1 MSYQVLARKWRP
13 QSFETMVG
21 QSHVLKA
28 LSNALEQGRLHHA
41 YLLTGTRGVGKTTI
55 ARILAR
61 CLNCDKGVSASP
73 CGECSTCKEITEGR
87 SVDLIEVDAA
97 SRTKVEDTRELLD
110 NVQYAPSQCRYKIY
124 LIDEVHMLSNHSFN
138 ALLKTLEEPPPHA
151 VFLFATTH
159 PQKLPPTVL
168 SRCLQF
174 HLKNLT
180 PQLIVNHLKTV
191 FEAESVSYDDDG
203 LWIIARAA
211 SGSMRD
217 ALSLADQAIAFG
229 GGSVMGDA
237 VNEMLGTVD
246 HDVLTQLLAAIV
258 AGNADKALAV
268 IGAYAERAP
277 DFVGLVDE
285 LLKLIHRI
293 AVEQAVPGAGSEG
306 QLYRTFIHDY
316 AGLIS
321 PEDLQLFYQSLL
333 VGKRDLA
340 LAPDPITGIEM
351 IVLRLFAFRIAPAD
365 VQLEQASPQSMA
377 QSNEVASVKR
387 DEVASVKS
395 DEVAS
400 VKSNEVS
407 SAKKLVAETVAEQAA
422 SVDAATVNHSSA
434 QSAQLSE
441 SALSEP
447 VATSPVAVEPQNIAA
462 PVQSPA
468 ASMRDNFDATP
479 AYTASVLPENN
490 SENNSVNES
499 AHASTQPASLPAGN
513 IHKAAN
519 VHEPASATEP
529 ASVTEPAISTLSSV
543 ADEGSNPALDSLTP
557 LSWCEM
563 FAALPLSGVV
573 RTVASYCVP
582 TETFDAGS
590 NGQVVFALADD
601 NATLFNDEH
610 PARLAKGLSIY
621 YGKPLTVKVNIIE
634 DWSSLGLADNVETP
648 ADYRLRIKTEIQGAA
663 LASIEGDD
671 NVKSIIDAF
680 DGEVD
685 TDTVRSL

>member
-61 CLNCDKGVSASP
+61 CLNCDEGVSATP
-73 CGECSTCKEITEGR
+73 CGVCPTCMEITEGR

-110 NVQYAPSQCRYKIY
+110 NVQYAPSQSRYKIY

-180 PQLIVNHLKTV
+180 PQLIVDHLKTV
-191 FEAESVSYDDDG
+191 FDAESVSYDDDG

-237 VNEMLGTVD
+237 VNTMLGTVD
-246 HDVLTQLLAAIV
+246 QDVLTQLLAAIV
-258 AGNADKALAV
+258 AGDADKALSV
-268 IGAYAERAP
+268 INAYAERAP

-306 QLYRTFIHDY
+306 QLYRKFIHDY

-321 PEDLQLFYQSLL
+321 PEDLQMYYQSLL

-365 VQLEQASPQSMA
+365 GQLQPQ
-377 QSNEVASVKR
+377 EVAPAKKSVTEAVAEPTVSATAVAHKNNT
-387 DEVASVKS
+387 VASDTVEQPIS
-395 DEVAS
+395 AS
-400 VKSNEVS
+400 
-407 SAKKLVAETVAEQAA
+407 
-422 SVDAATVNHSSA
+422 
-434 QSAQLSE
+434 
-441 SALSEP
+441 
-447 VATSPVAVEPQNIAA
+447 
-462 PVQSPA
+462 VQSPA
-468 ASMRDNFDATP
+468 AALRVNFDSTP
-479 AYTASVLPENN
+479 AY
-490 SENNSVNES
+490 S
-499 AHASTQPASLPAGN
+499 APVEEALVEKTLVDP
-513 IHKAAN
+513 
-519 VHEPASATEP
+519 VATENVL
-529 ASVTEPAISTLSSV
+529 AATTTSTTAKLAAEAESSIAESGV
-543 ADEGSNPALDSLTP
+543 NPLLDSLTP
-557 LSWCEM
+557 QSWCEM
-563 FAALPLSGVV
+563 FSALPLSGVV

-582 TETFDAGS
+582 IETVDDDASGK
-590 NGQVVFALADD
+590 VAFALAEE
-601 NATLFNDEH
+601 NTTLFNDEH
-610 PARLAKGLSIY
+610 SERLAKGLSIY
-621 YGKPLTVKVNIIE
+621 YGKPITVDIRVIE
-634 DWSSLGLADNVETP
+634 DWSSLSLSADVETP
-648 ADYRLRIKTEIQGAA
+648 ADYRLRIKTEVQGEA
-663 LASIEGDD
+663 LASLQEDG
-671 NVKSIIDAF
+671 NVQAIIDVF
-680 DGEVD
+680 DGELV

>member
-61 CLNCDKGVSASP
+61 CLNCDEGVSATP
-73 CGECSTCKEITEGR
+73 CGVCPTCKEITEGR

-180 PQLIVNHLKTV
+180 PQLIVDHLKTV
-191 FEAESVSYDDDG
+191 FEAESVSYDEDG

-268 IGAYAERAP
+268 ISAYAERAP

-340 LAPDPITGIEM
+340 LAPDPITGMEM

-365 VQLEQASPQSMA
+365 IQLEQSSA
-377 QSNEVASVKR
+377 QSVTTSSSQSEEVTP
-387 DEVASVKS
+387 
-395 DEVAS
+395 
-400 VKSNEVS
+400 
-407 SAKKLVAETVAEQAA
+407 AKKLLAETAAEQTA
-422 SVDAATVNHSSA
+422 SVDAVSEKNQAA
-434 QSAQLSE
+434 ASAQLSE
-441 SALSEP
+441 PTLNEP
-447 VATSPVAVEPQNIAA
+447 VETAPVAVASQSVTPPA
-462 PVQSPA
+462 PSPA

-479 AYTASVLPENN
+479 AYVAPVELAQPENIQATMA
-490 SENNSVNES
+490 SESVNVGDTVNVGDS
-499 AHASTQPASLPAGN
+499 AVN
-513 IHKAAN
+513 
-519 VHEPASATEP
+519 
-529 ASVTEPAISTLSSV
+529 AISQSSE
-543 ADEGSNPALDSLTP
+543 EGTNPALDTLTP
-557 LSWCEM
+557 LSWCEI

-582 TETFDAGS
+582 IETSDEGAS
-590 NGQVVFALADD
+590 GQVVFALADD

-621 YGKPLTVKVNIIE
+621 YGKPLTIKINIVE
-634 DWSSLGLADNVETP
+634 DWSSLTLPGNVETP
-648 ADYRLRIKTEIQGAA
+648 ADYRLRIKAEVQGEA
-663 LASIEGDD
+663 LASIQGDD

-680 DGEVD
+680 DGELD

>member
-1 MSYQVLARKWRP
+1 MLSDLIAGWFGVFSRLAARYSFNLVHFMSYQVLARKWRP

-61 CLNCDKGVSASP
+61 CLNCDTGVSASP
-73 CGECSTCKEITEGR
+73 CGECPTCKEITEGR

-180 PQLIVNHLKTV
+180 PQLIVDHLKTV
-191 FEAESVSYDDDG
+191 FEAENVSYDDDG
-203 LWIIARAA
+203 LWVIARAA

-237 VNEMLGTVD
+237 VNAMLGTVD

-258 AGNADKALAV
+258 AGDADKALAV
-268 IGAYAERAP
+268 IAAYAERAP
-277 DFVGLVDE
+277 DFIGLVDE

-321 PEDLQLFYQSLL
+321 PEDLQLYYQSLL

-351 IVLRLFAFRIAPAD
+351 IVLRLFAFRIAPAGLVD
-365 VQLEQASPQSMA
+365 SSMPDKQPAASSGQAD
-377 QSNEVASVKR
+377 NEVAT
-387 DEVASVKS
+387 
-395 DEVAS
+395 
-400 VKSNEVS
+400 
-407 SAKKLVAETVAEQAA
+407 AKKPIAEATPEPVA
-422 SVDAATVNHSSA
+422 SVDAA
-434 QSAQLSE
+434 L
-441 SALSEP
+441 P
-447 VATSPVAVEPQNIAA
+447 DVAVEPAVA
-462 PVQSPA
+462 ELPEVSAVQSPA

-479 AYTASVLPENN
+479 AITPAITPVIKTASVE
-490 SENNSVNES
+490 
-499 AHASTQPASLPAGN
+499 
-513 IHKAAN
+513 
-519 VHEPASATEP
+519 EPQVEL
-529 ASVTEPAISTLSSV
+529 ASVTANADVGEDV
-543 ADEGSNPALDSLTP
+543 GVDEGVEIDGSANPALSSLTA
-557 LSWCEM
+557 LSWCEI
-563 FAALPLSGVV
+563 FSALPLSGVV

-582 TETFDAGS
+582 IEHTDDGDKGS
-590 NGQVVFALADD
+590 VLFALADD

-621 YGKPLTVKVNIIE
+621 YGKPLTIHIKVVQ
-634 DWSSLGLADNVETP
+634 DWSSLALPADVETP
-648 ADYRLRIKTEIQGAA
+648 ADYRARLKTEVHGEA
-663 LASIEGDD
+663 LASLQEDV

-680 DGEVD
+680 DGELD
-685 TDTVRSL
+685 ADTVRSL

>member
-61 CLNCDKGVSASP
+61 CLNCEKGVSASP

-180 PQLIVNHLKTV
+180 PQLIVDHLKTV
-191 FEAESVSYDDDG
+191 FEAESVGYDDDG

-365 VQLEQASPQSMA
+365 VQLEQAVPQSMA
-377 QSNEVASVKR
+377 PS
-387 DEVASVKS
+387 DEVTSVKS

-400 VKSNEVS
+400 VKNNEVAP
-407 SAKKLVAETVAEQAA
+407 AKKSVAEAAAEQAA
-422 SVDAATVNHSSA
+422 SVDAVTVNHSST
-434 QSAQLSE
+434 QSAP
-441 SALSEP
+441 LSEP
-447 VATSPVAVEPQNIAA
+447 AFSQPVATAPAAVEPQNIAA

-479 AYTASVLPENN
+479 AYTAAVLSKNESVND
-490 SENNSVNES
+490 SVNES
-499 AHASTQPASLPAGN
+499 AHASTQSESLAAGN
-513 IHKAAN
+513 IHA
-519 VHEPASATEP
+519 PASATE
-529 ASVTEPAISTLSSV
+529 AVNVTEPAVSTLHSV

-563 FAALPLSGVV
+563 FSALPLSGVV

-582 TETFDAGS
+582 IETSDAGS

-621 YGKPLTVKVNIIE
+621 FGKPLTIKVNIVE
-634 DWSSLGLADNVETP
+634 DWSSLGLADNIETP
-648 ADYRLRIKTEIQGAA
+648 ADFRMRIKTEIQGAA

>member
-61 CLNCDKGVSASP
+61 CLNCDEGVSASP
-73 CGECSTCKEITEGR
+73 CGVCPTCKEITEGR

-180 PQLIVNHLKTV
+180 PQLIVDHLKTV

-203 LWIIARAA
+203 LWVIARAA

-237 VNEMLGTVD
+237 VNTMLGTVD

-258 AGNADKALAV
+258 AGDADKALAV
-268 IGAYAERAP
+268 IAAYAERAP

-321 PEDLQLFYQSLL
+321 PEDLQLYYQSLL

-351 IVLRLFAFRIAPAD
+351 IVLRLFAFRIVPAGSATVD
-365 VQLEQASPQSMA
+365 SPMPTEQTAPQSG
-377 QSNEVASVKR
+377 QPSGGVAPVK
-387 DEVASVKS
+387 KPI
-395 DEVAS
+395 
-400 VKSNEVS
+400 
-407 SAKKLVAETVAEQAA
+407 AEIAPEPAA
-422 SVDAATVNHSSA
+422 SVEAASPDNTP
-434 QSAQLSE
+434 AQLE
-441 SALSEP
+441 PEPEPQPEP
-447 VATSPVAVEPQNIAA
+447 VA
-462 PVQSPA
+462 QSPA
-468 ASMRDNFDATP
+468 ASMIDNFDATP
-479 AYTASVLPENN
+479 AY
-490 SENNSVNES
+490 S
-499 AHASTQPASLPAGN
+499 AP
-513 IHKAAN
+513 
-519 VHEPASATEP
+519 VED
-529 ASVTEPAISTLSSV
+529 VPAITERVAEPLVAINSADTEGGINPELNTLTS
-543 ADEGSNPALDSLTP
+543 
-557 LSWCEM
+557 LSWCEI
-563 FAALPLSGVV
+563 FSALPLSGVV

-582 TETFDAGS
+582 VDISDDEKGS
-590 NGQVVFALADD
+590 VTFALSDD

-621 YGKPLTVKVNIIE
+621 YGKPLTVKIQIIE
-634 DWSSLGLADNVETP
+634 DWSSLDLPANVETP
-648 ADYRLRIKTEIQGAA
+648 ADYRARIKTEVHGEA
-663 LASIEGDD
+663 LSSLQEDD

-680 DGEVD
+680 DGELD
-685 TDTVRSL
+685 ADTVRSL

>member
-1 MSYQVLARKWRP
+1 MLALGGSCFSDLDTHMSYQVLARKWRP

-191 FEAESVSYDDDG
+191 FEAESVSYDEDG

-258 AGNADKALAV
+258 AGQADKALAV

-277 DFVGLVDE
+277 DFIGLVDE

-365 VQLEQASPQSMA
+365 VQLEQAGHQADSQATPQSGG
-377 QSNEVASVKR
+377 VTP
-387 DEVASVKS
+387 
-395 DEVAS
+395 
-400 VKSNEVS
+400 
-407 SAKKLVAETVAEQAA
+407 AKKLVAEAVAEQAV
-422 SVDAATVNHSSA
+422 SVDAVTTHNQSA

-441 SALSEP
+441 PMLSVP
-447 VATSPVAVEPQNIAA
+447 VEATPVAVEPPAMTS

-468 ASMRDNFDATP
+468 ASMRENFDTTP
-479 AYTASVLPENN
+479 AYVAPVESAQPENFQAAA
-490 SENNSVNES
+490 VNE
-499 AHASTQPASLPAGN
+499 PN
-513 IHKAAN
+513 N
-519 VHEPASATEP
+519 VGESNSIA
-529 ASVTEPAISTLSSV
+529 EPAINTLDSV
-543 ADEGSNPALDSLTP
+543 SDEGSNPALDSLTP

-582 TETFDAGS
+582 IETSDEGAS
-590 NGQVVFALADD
+590 GQIVFALDDD

-621 YGKPLTVKVNIIE
+621 YGKAITVNIKLVD
-634 DWSSLGLADNVETP
+634 DWSSLGLADNIETP
-648 ADYRLRIKTEIQGAA
+648 ADYRVRIKAEIQGEA
-663 LASIEGDD
+663 LASIQGDD
-671 NVKSIIDAF
+671 NVQSIIEAF

>member
-61 CLNCDKGVSASP
+61 CLNCDKGVSATP

-191 FEAESVSYDDDG
+191 FDAESVSFDEDG

-365 VQLEQASPQSMA
+365 VQLEQSSSQAISQPISQSAPQDNAHSSS
-377 QSNEVASVKR
+377 QSEEVT
-387 DEVASVKS
+387 
-395 DEVAS
+395 
-400 VKSNEVS
+400 
-407 SAKKLVAETVAEQAA
+407 SAKKLVAETVAEPTA
-422 SVDAATVNHSSA
+422 DAVLANNLTA
-434 QSAQLSE
+434 QSAQLSKPVL
-441 SALSEP
+441 SQSVASQSVVSEP
-447 VATSPVAVEPQNIAA
+447 VASEKVITAPVVAEPQNFAP

-479 AYTASVLPENN
+479 AYSAPPEV
-490 SENNSVNES
+490 EAAQAED
-499 AHASTQPASLPAGN
+499 AHAT
-513 IHKAAN
+513 I
-519 VHEPASATEP
+519 VHEPINVNEPVVNAQSP
-529 ASVTEPAISTLSSV
+529 AS
-543 ADEGSNPALDSLTP
+543 DEGTNPALDTLTP

-582 TETFDAGS
+582 IENSDDGAT
-590 NGQVVFALADD
+590 GQVVFALADD

-621 YGKPLTVKVNIIE
+621 YGKPLTIKINIVE
-634 DWSSLGLADNVETP
+634 DWSSLALPDNVETP
-648 ADYRLRIKTEIQGAA
+648 ADYRLRIKAEVQGEA
-663 LASIEGDD
+663 LASIQGDD

-680 DGEVD
+680 DGELD

>member
-1 MSYQVLARKWRP
+1 MLALGGSCFSDLDTHMSYQVLARKWRP

-191 FEAESVSYDDDG
+191 FEAESVSYDEDG

-258 AGNADKALAV
+258 AGQADKALAV

-277 DFVGLVDE
+277 DFIGLVDE

-365 VQLEQASPQSMA
+365 VQLEQAGHQADSQATPQSGG
-377 QSNEVASVKR
+377 VTP
-387 DEVASVKS
+387 
-395 DEVAS
+395 
-400 VKSNEVS
+400 
-407 SAKKLVAETVAEQAA
+407 AKKLVAEAVAEQAV
-422 SVDAATVNHSSA
+422 SVDAVTTHNQSA

-441 SALSEP
+441 PMLSVP
-447 VATSPVAVEPQNIAA
+447 VEATPVAVEPPAMTS

-468 ASMRDNFDATP
+468 ASMRENFDTTP
-479 AYTASVLPENN
+479 AYVAPVESAQPENFQAAA
-490 SENNSVNES
+490 VNE
-499 AHASTQPASLPAGN
+499 PN
-513 IHKAAN
+513 N
-519 VHEPASATEP
+519 VGEPNSIAEP
-529 ASVTEPAISTLSSV
+529 VINTLDSVS
-543 ADEGSNPALDSLTP
+543 DEGSNPALDSLTP

-582 TETFDAGS
+582 IETSDEGAS
-590 NGQVVFALADD
+590 GQIVFALDDD

-621 YGKPLTVKVNIIE
+621 YGKAITVNIKLVD
-634 DWSSLGLADNVETP
+634 DWSSLGLADNIETP
-648 ADYRLRIKTEIQGAA
+648 ADYRVRIKAEIQGEA
-663 LASIEGDD
+663 LASIQGDD
-671 NVKSIIDAF
+671 NVQSIIEAF

>member
-61 CLNCDKGVSASP
+61 CLNCDEGVSATP
-73 CGECSTCKEITEGR
+73 CGVCPTCKEITEGR

-180 PQLIVNHLKTV
+180 PQLIVNHLTTV
-191 FEAESVSYDDDG
+191 FDAENVSYDEDG

-268 IGAYAERAP
+268 VSAYAERAP

-365 VQLEQASPQSMA
+365 VQLEQGSHQSTSQASPQSAA
-377 QSNEVASVKR
+377 Q
-387 DEVASVKS
+387 S
-395 DEVAS
+395 DEVPP
-400 VKSNEVS
+400 
-407 SAKKLVAETVAEQAA
+407 AKKLLAEAAAEQTAAADAFSVNNQVAPSTELLEPVIGGLAETAVASTAA
-422 SVDAATVNHSSA
+422 VTVETPVVTAAVTA
-434 QSAQLSE
+434 E
-441 SALSEP
+441 SQDL
-447 VATSPVAVEPQNIAA
+447 TR

-479 AYTASVLPENN
+479 AYSAPPEVELAKIDNADVAIAR
-490 SENNSVNES
+490 EPV
-499 AHASTQPASLPAGN
+499 
-513 IHKAAN
+513 N
-519 VHEPASATEP
+519 VHE
-529 ASVTEPAISTLSSV
+529 SVTHGMNQDSG
-543 ADEGSNPALDSLTP
+543 EGGNPALDTLTP
-557 LSWCEM
+557 LSWCEI

-582 TETFDAGS
+582 IENSDEGAT
-590 NGQVVFALADD
+590 GQVVFALADD

-621 YGKPLTVKVNIIE
+621 YGKPLTIKINIVE
-634 DWSSLGLADNVETP
+634 DWSSLGLPDNVETP
-648 ADYRLRIKTEIQGAA
+648 ADYRVRVKVEIQGEA
-663 LASIEGDD
+663 LASIQGDD

-680 DGEVD
+680 DGELD

>member
-61 CLNCDKGVSASP
+61 CLNCDEGVSATP
-73 CGECSTCKEITEGR
+73 CGVCPTCMEITEGR

-110 NVQYAPSQCRYKIY
+110 NVQYAPSQSRYKIY

-180 PQLIVNHLKTV
+180 PQLIVDHLKTV
-191 FEAESVSYDDDG
+191 FDAESVSYDDDG

-237 VNEMLGTVD
+237 VNTMLGTVD
-246 HDVLTQLLAAIV
+246 QDVLTQLLAAIV
-258 AGNADKALAV
+258 AGDADKALSV
-268 IGAYAERAP
+268 INAYAERAP

-306 QLYRTFIHDY
+306 QLYRKFIHDY

-321 PEDLQLFYQSLL
+321 PEDLQMYYQSLL

-365 VQLEQASPQSMA
+365 GQLQPQ
-377 QSNEVASVKR
+377 EVAPAKKSVTEAVAEPTVSATAVAPKNNT
-387 DEVASVKS
+387 VASDVVEQPIS
-395 DEVAS
+395 AS
-400 VKSNEVS
+400 
-407 SAKKLVAETVAEQAA
+407 
-422 SVDAATVNHSSA
+422 
-434 QSAQLSE
+434 
-441 SALSEP
+441 
-447 VATSPVAVEPQNIAA
+447 
-462 PVQSPA
+462 VQSPA
-468 ASMRDNFDATP
+468 AALRDNFDSTP
-479 AYTASVLPENN
+479 AYSAPVEEVLVKETSVKESSADRVT
-490 SENNSVNES
+490 SENTLAATISSTTSSAASQPAAGSENSVSES
-499 AHASTQPASLPAGN
+499 D
-513 IHKAAN
+513 
-519 VHEPASATEP
+519 V
-529 ASVTEPAISTLSSV
+529 
-543 ADEGSNPALDSLTP
+543 NPLLDSLTP
-557 LSWCEM
+557 QSWCEM
-563 FAALPLSGVV
+563 FSALPLSGVV

-582 TETFDAGS
+582 IETADDDTSGKVA
-590 NGQVVFALADD
+590 FALAED
-601 NATLFNDEH
+601 NTTLFNDEH
-610 PARLAKGLSIY
+610 PERLAKGLSIY
-621 YGKPLTVKVNIIE
+621 YGKPITVDIRIIE
-634 DWSSLGLADNVETP
+634 DWSSLSLSADVETP
-648 ADYRLRIKTEIQGAA
+648 ADYRLRIKTEVQGEA
-663 LASIEGDD
+663 LASLQEDG
-671 NVKSIIDAF
+671 NVQAIIDVF
-680 DGEVD
+680 DGELV